1 MNVPFSVLFIFMMVP
16 LLSIVTMVVA
26 MVNAKHREEKLFRV
40 GVLYLKGLRTLLMYV
55 QQHRGLTNSYLN
67 GNSQTEAEIARLE
80 AIIKEEIFNIE
91 EIDVWLLT
99 NPKWESIADHWSR
112 LTVSYKTTEAENNL
126 KQHNN
131 LIANLLYLID
141 DLAYAHQLGKLGSA
155 DATDGDWRH
164 LLSLAEYIGQARALG
179 MGAVSRGQCSN
190 LLRTQLNHLRV
201 KIEANINRNWT
212 EITQHDF
219 HQLLTAIEK
228 QVVLEKTSI
237 SPAEYF
243 ALATECIKH
252 VLMEF
257 DSQVAK
263 MQFQRK

>member
-1 MNVPFSVLFIFMMVP
+1 MNVPFSVVFIFIMFP
-16 LLSIVTMVVA
+16 FLSIVAVVVM
-26 MVNAKHREEKLFRV
+26 MVNAKRNEEKLFRV
-40 GVLYLKGLRTLLMYV
+40 GILYLKGLRTLLMHV

-67 GNSQTEAEIARLE
+67 GNRQTEAEISRLE
-80 AIIKEEIFNIE
+80 AIIREEIFNLE
-91 EIDVWLLT
+91 DIDVWLLT

-112 LTVSYKTTEAENNL
+112 LTVSYKTTEPENNL

-131 LIANLLYLID
+131 LIANILYLID
-141 DLAYAHQLGKLGSA
+141 DLAYAHQLGEVN
-155 DATDGDWRH
+155 ATDSDWRH

-179 MGAVSRGQCSN
+179 MGAVSRGKCSN

-201 KIEANINRNWT
+201 KIESNINRNWT

-219 HQLLTAIEK
+219 HLLLTAIEK
-228 QVVLEKTSI
+228 QVVVEKTSI

-257 DSQVAK
+257 DTQIEK